1 MAQPQYGKIVLNG
14 WKKVLLFGIIA
25 MVVAAGLS
33 LLQPLQYSSSIRMLI
48 IQPSALDVDPY
59 TAIRSAEQV
68 GNNLSQVVYTTDF
81 FKKVIGADNDRFGID
96 PTYFPDNDAK
106 RRKLWGKMVSVQV
119 ERGTGLLGI
128 TVYHTDKEQA
138 TAIAQAIAYVMT
150 TDGSNYVGG
159 AALRIR
165 LVDEPLVSRFP
176 VKPNVF
182 GNVFTSLVIGA
193 LFGAFYVILTD
204 KSRKYLIEHPPTFL

>member
-1 MAQPQYGKIVLNG
+1 MSQPQYGKIILNG
-14 WKKVLLFGIIA
+14 WKKILLFGIIA
-25 MVVAAGLS
+25 MAVATGLS
-33 LLQPLQYSSSIRMLI
+33 FLQPLQYSSSVRMLI

-81 FKKVIGADNDRFGID
+81 FKKVIDADNNKFGID

-106 RRKLWGKMVSVQV
+106 RRKLWSRMVSVQV

-128 TVYHTDKEQA
+128 TVYHPDKEQA
-138 TAIAQAIAYVMT
+138 TQIAQAIAFVMT
-150 TDGSNYVGG
+150 TEGSNYVGG
-159 AALRIR
+159 AALQIR

-176 VKPNVF
+176 VKPNI
-182 GNVFTSLVIGA
+182 LVNA
-193 LFGAFYVILTD
+193 SFW
-204 KSRKYLIEHPPTFL
+204 